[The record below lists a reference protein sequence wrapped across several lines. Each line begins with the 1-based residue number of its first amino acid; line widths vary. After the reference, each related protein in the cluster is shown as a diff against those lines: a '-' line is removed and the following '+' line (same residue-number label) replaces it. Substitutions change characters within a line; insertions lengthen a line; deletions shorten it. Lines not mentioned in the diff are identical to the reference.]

1 GREIIAM
8 NIEVKEKISF
18 VFFINSLF
26 SGVIILLCFN
36 ITLSKEIIINNFVD
50 ILADYRMKIET

>member
-1 GREIIAM
+1 M
-8 NIEVKEKISF
+8 NIEVKEKIRF

-26 SGVIILLCFN
+26 SGAIILLCFN

-50 ILADYRMKIET
+50 ILADYQMKIET